1 MEFLSSINSLVWVVL
16 LSLIGGLS
24 TFLQTIIDKGLP
36 RRKIILFFT
45 LAHDVLSS
53 TLSGLIAFWGCLSL
67 EMDFYGTAATVSV
80 AGHMGARWLSLT
92 EKIVSDKLRRVFDI
106 PEPKIRGEALTPLP
120 AEIEPNPPN
129 SRRNS
134 DATDQRDGL

>member
-53 TLSGLIAFWGCLSL
+53 TLSGLIAWKWISM
-67 EMDFYGTAATVSV
+67 EQQQQSRWQGTWELV
-80 AGHMGARWLSLT
+80 GYL
-92 EKIVSDKLRRVFDI
+92 
-106 PEPKIRGEALTPLP
+106 
-120 AEIEPNPPN
+120 
-129 SRRNS
+129 
-134 DATDQRDGL
+134 